1 MESTTLLDPV
11 QSQII
16 IDKAIRGQAQVVLE
30 SAAIGPRSV
39 NGFFLSGDSRALL
52 IELTGQ
58 HTLNPAV
65 VANAECDVQF
75 YSGKRYRFSSN
86 IQSAPQWGETRAVSV
101 RKPEVISVS
110 ERRRLL
116 RATLAPS
123 SSVELSWQCAGA
135 PFRCVATLLNVGAGG
150 LACRVPADAARG
162 IAPDAAVT
170 ASFQLPWQG
179 RTYRLSASVTNKTPG
194 SDNNM
199 ILGLA
204 FDAGADCASD
214 RISLQEALER
224 SDDVLARG
232 EI

>member
-1 MESTTLLDPV
+1 MQSTTLLDQA
-11 QSQII
+11 QSQVI

-39 NGFFLSGDSRALL
+39 NGFFLSGDSRAVL

-58 HTLNPAV
+58 HTLSPST

-75 YSGKRYRFSSN
+75 YNGKRYRFSST
-86 IQSAPQWGETRAVSV
+86 IQSAPQWGESRAIAV
-101 RKPEVISVS
+101 RRPEVISVS

-123 SSVELSWQCAGA
+123 STVELSWQCAGA

-150 LACRVPADAARG
+150 LACRVTADAASG
-162 IAPDAAVT
+162 IAPDATVI

-179 RTYRLSASVTNKTPG
+179 RSYRLSANVTNKTPG

-204 FDAGADCASD
+204 FDTGADCATD
-214 RISLQEALER
+214 RLSLQESLER
-224 SDDVLARG
+224 SDDALARG

>member
-1 MESTTLLDPV
+1 MHSSTLLD
-11 QSQII
+11 QAESQAV

-58 HTLNPAV
+58 HVVNPSSV
-65 VANAECDVQF
+65 VGSECDVQF
-75 YSGKRYRFSSN
+75 YNGKRYRFSST
-86 IQSAPQWGETRAVSV
+86 IQSAPQWGESRAIAV
-101 RKPEVISVS
+101 RRPDIISVN

-123 SSVELSWQCAGA
+123 STVDLSWQCAGS
-135 PFRCVATLLNVGAGG
+135 PFRCVATMLNVGAGG
-150 LACRVPADAARG
+150 LACRVPTDAAAS
-162 IAPDAAVT
+162 IAPDATVIA
-170 ASFQLPWQG
+170 AFQLPWQG
-179 RTYRLSASVTNKTPG
+179 RTFRLSANVTNKTPG

-204 FDAGADCASD
+204 FAAGADGAKELQ
-214 RISLQEALER
+214 SLQESLER
-224 SDDVLARG
+224 SDDALAQ
-232 EI
+232 